1 MHWKTT
7 AVLLLIT
14 VGVGAYVSLY
24 ELKQPTVEERQQ
36 QTKEIARLAP
46 EEVSSLLVE
55 SPEAGKVSLQRL
67 DGAWRLVS
75 PLDARADDAQV
86 RRILSELNPL
96 SAERTLTT
104 PKDKPFALAD
114 FGLEAPKASLSASAG
129 SRTVKFLVGDKTPVG
144 TNRYLKLADGPTIHV
159 VTSSLFDAANQP
171 VDAYRSHELVD
182 ADPASATQIALTSS
196 KGACTLRK
204 QGERWQLTQPIT
216 DDAESST
223 VSTMLGKLR
232 GLRIERFVTNQPAA
246 GQLAGWGFEAPSS
259 RISITTDKPDQPL
272 EVLVGTPT
280 TEKPEELYVK
290 RTDEPAVY
298 AVKKDALEELFQD
311 PQALRSHAV
320 LDIAPG
326 QVTKTRLTWQ
336 GSTWTIEKKDG
347 QWRLSDGTSLDS
359 TKTEDWLWKLR
370 DLKLTRFI
378 EDEPKD
384 LGRYGLEPTTT
395 EGSPEERGT
404 GTIQVWIENQP
415 DPKELAVGTTLDQ
428 DAPFGRRYG
437 KMSGRSCIVE
447 LPEGINPIM
456 TTTPESFRATPPSP
470 DSKPPSGS

>member
-1 MHWKTT
+1 MRWKTT
-7 AVLLLIT
+7 LVLLLVT

-24 ELKQPTVEERQQ
+24 ELKQPTVEEREQ
-36 QTKEIARLAP
+36 QTKEIARLSP
-46 EEVSSLLVE
+46 EEVSGLLVE

-67 DGAWRLVS
+67 AGAWRLAG

-86 RRILSELNPL
+86 RRILNELNPL
-96 SAERTLTT
+96 NAERTLTT

-144 TNRYLKLADGPTIHV
+144 TNRYLKLADAPTIHV
-159 VTSSLFDAANQP
+159 VTSWLFDALNRS
-171 VDAYRSHELVD
+171 VDAYRSHELAD

-216 DDAESST
+216 DDAESSA

-232 GLRIERFVTNQPAA
+232 GLRIERFVTNQPRPEA
-246 GQLAGWGFEAPSS
+246 GQLAGWGLDAPSS
-259 RISITTDKPDQPL
+259 RITVTTDKPDKPL

-298 AVKKDALEELFQD
+298 AVKKEALEELFQD

-336 GSTWTIEKKDG
+336 GSAWTIEKQDG
-347 QWRLSDGTSLDS
+347 QWRASDGTGLES

-370 DLKLTRFI
+370 DLKLTKFV
-378 EDEPKD
+378 EDQSQN
-384 LGRYGLEPTTT
+384 LGRYGLA
-395 EGSPEERGT
+395 SPT
-404 GTIQVWIENQP
+404 GTIQVWLKGQA
-415 DPKELAVGTTLDQ
+415 DAKEVLIGNTVDQ
-428 DAPFGRRYG
+428 GKSRYG
-437 KMSGRSCIVE
+437 KISGRPSVVE
-447 LPEGINPIM
+447 LPEGIAAIV
-456 TTTPESFRATPPSP
+456 TTTPKSLRPSLPSTPEST
-470 DSKPPSGS
+470 PPSGS

>member
-7 AVLLLIT
+7 LVLLLIT

-55 SPEAGKVSLQRL
+55 NPEAGKVSLQRR

-75 PLDARADDAQV
+75 PLDARADGSQV
-86 RRILSELNPL
+86 QRLLNELNPL
-96 SAERTLTT
+96 NAERTLTA

-114 FGLEAPKASLSASAG
+114 FGLEAPKASLSASTG
-129 SRTVKFLVGDKTPVG
+129 SRTVKVLIGEKTTVG
-144 TNRYLKLADGPTIHV
+144 TNRYLKLADAPTVHV
-159 VTSSLFDAANQP
+159 VTSWLFDAVNQS

-196 KGACTLRK
+196 KGASTLRK
-204 QGERWQLTQPIT
+204 QGERWQLIQPIT
-216 DDAESST
+216 DEADAGAAST
-223 VSTMLGKLR
+223 TLSKLR

-246 GQLAGWGFEAPSS
+246 GQLTGWGLDAPSS
-259 RISITTDKPDQPL
+259 RITVTTDKPDKPL

-280 TEKPEELYVK
+280 TEKPEELYVT

-298 AVKKDALEELFQD
+298 AVKKEALEEVFQD
-311 PQALRSHAV
+311 PQALRSHTV
-320 LDIAPG
+320 LDITPG
-326 QVTKTRLTWQ
+326 QVTKTQLTWQ
-336 GSTWTIEKKDG
+336 GSAWTIEKQDG
-347 QWRLSDGTSLDS
+347 QWRLSDGASLES

-384 LGRYGLEPTTT
+384 LGRYGL
-395 EGSPEERGT
+395 SPPT
-404 GTIQVWIENQP
+404 GTIQVWIAGQP

-428 DAPFGRRYG
+428 GTPSGRRYG

-447 LPEGINPIM
+447 LPEGINAIM
-456 TTTPESFRATPPSP
+456 TTTPDSFRAAPPTP
-470 DSKPPSGS
+470 DSKPPNGS